1 VSAASLEE
9 IVMAQN
15 IQVILARDVPN
26 LGRLGEL
33 VAVRPGYARNFLVP
47 NKLAMPASLKR
58 VAQFEH
64 QKRLVEHQRRVL
76 RADSEKRAKSMS
88 GITTTLT
95 VKVGEQGKIFGSI
108 GSRDIAKAL
117 VAMGQN
123 VHHKDVKLA
132 DPLKQVGSYDIEVR
146 LETDVTAMVK
156 VVIAPEVAE
165 APTAPA
171 PAAE

>member
-1 VSAASLEE
+1 
-9 IVMAQN
+9 MAQN

-33 VAVRPGYARNFLVP
+33 VGVRPGYARNFLIP
-47 NKLAMPASLKR
+47 NRLAMPASPKR

-64 QKRLVEHQRRVL
+64 QKTMIEHKRRTL

-88 GITTTLT
+88 GLATTLT

-108 GSRDIAKAL
+108 GNRDIAKAL
-117 VAMGQN
+117 NAMGHP

-132 DPLKQVGSYDIEVR
+132 DPIKQVGTYDIEVR
-146 LETDVTAMVK
+146 LETDVTTMVK
-156 VVIAPEVAE
+156 VIIAAEVEAVVVAPEAVN
-165 APTAPA
+165 
-171 PAAE
+171 